1 MEAGAQ
7 DPPARISAAEFA
19 DRRHRV
25 ATAAAERGLD
35 AIVVIGRSSET
46 LDNMGNVH
54 WLTRHYHVPP
64 LITPTGPW
72 RSYGQD
78 AVVITADGRSALIA
92 VGTTETPMIED
103 LRTGMDVDALL
114 VETLRE
120 FGLTK
125 GPVGLAGS
133 DVLPW
138 NLSRTLERELPALT
152 FEPCDLLLAQLRLT
166 LSDAECELVR
176 HAAKV
181 GCEILSAG
189 LGAVEIGATDGD
201 VVAAGWQVA
210 ARKPRTR
217 HWDFIIGSGSRV
229 MDYAGGSL
237 PSWDPTTPY
246 EAGDMVHPDCF
257 GYVDGTI
264 YDVQRT
270 VVAGGRPSAE
280 QADLIEGCTA
290 MVRHLGEALY
300 DGITCREVHSI
311 GTAYIDRHAPED
323 FVNGWGNYG
332 HFGHGFTSGFDW
344 PFLGPDVPDA
354 DLPLRAPFAVTIE
367 LWWGRENLEGAALV
381 EDEFLVLA
389 DAVENLTG
397 PHLPV

>member
-1 MEAGAQ
+1 MDA
-7 DPPARISAAEFA
+7 ARISSEEFA
-19 DRRHRV
+19 DRRGRV
-25 ATAAAERGLD
+25 AAAATERGLD
-35 AIVVIGRSSET
+35 AILVVGRSSES

-54 WLTRHYHVPP
+54 WLTRHYSVPP

-92 VGTTETPMIED
+92 VGTTEEPTID
-103 LRTGMDVDALL
+103 DVRTGMDVDALL
-114 VETLRE
+114 VEALRE
-120 FGLTK
+120 FGLTRAR
-125 GPVGLAGS
+125 VGLAGS

-138 NLSRTLERELPALT
+138 NLTHTIERELPGLSLK
-152 FEPCDLLLAQLRLT
+152 PCDLLLAQLRLT
-166 LSDAECELVR
+166 LSDAECGLVR
-176 HAAKV
+176 RAAEI
-181 GCEILSAG
+181 GCEILTAG
-189 LGAVEIGATDGD
+189 LEAVEVGATDGD

-210 ARKPRTR
+210 ARRPRTR
-217 HWDFIIGSGSRV
+217 HWDFIIGSADRV
-229 MDYAGGSL
+229 MDYAGGSM
-237 PSWDPTTPY
+237 PAWDPTTPY

-257 GYVDGTI
+257 GYVDGYV

-270 VVAGGRPSAE
+270 VVAGEPSAE
-280 QADLIEGCTA
+280 QAALIAGCTA
-290 MVRHLGEALY
+290 MVEHLGESLY

-311 GTAYIDRHAPED
+311 GSAYIDRHAPAD

-367 LWWGRENLEGAALV
+367 LWWGRKDFAGAALV

-389 DAVENLTG
+389 DEVENLTA